1 MLNQDPAVPNIPAPD
16 ARQFL
21 SLIRNAA
28 DVVLL
33 LDGDNSV
40 VDVIPSD
47 TQQTAFPAV
56 WSGRRFIDLL
66 SPESRSKADGLFA
79 QDVSV
84 LGTRARW
91 RHLNLSDGQG
101 GSVPLLL
108 KFAGLR
114 GGDSAGGLLMGRDLR
129 PTVELQERFRV
140 THQELESKL
149 GALQSNSRPVPAPAA
164 AESSAGRVGGVIVAD
179 MMAKLGHRP
188 LDGIMR
194 ETSRILERLCVTEAL
209 GRARGDRDQAARL
222 LGITVEELHLAM
234 MN

>member
-1 MLNQDPAVPNIPAPD
+1 MLNPDPAVPQFPAPSGP
-16 ARQFL
+16 QFL

-33 LDGDNSV
+33 LDKDQRV

-47 TQQTAFPAV
+47 TQQAGFPAT
-56 WSGRRFIDLL
+56 WAGQHFTDLL
-66 SPESRSKADGLFA
+66 SVESRSKADSLFA

-84 LGTRARW
+84 VGTKARW
-91 RHLNLSDGQG
+91 RHLNLSDGKG
-101 GSVPLLL
+101 GTVPLLL

-114 GGDSAGGLLMGRDLR
+114 GGDNPGGLLMARDLR
-129 PTVELQERFRV
+129 PTVELQDRFRIS
-140 THQELESKL
+140 HQELESKL
-149 GALQSNSRPVPAPAA
+149 GALQSTSAPRPGNTAP
-164 AESSAGRVGGVIVAD
+164 ESSSGRVGGVIVAD

-209 GRARGDRDQAARL
+209 GRAHGDRDQAARL